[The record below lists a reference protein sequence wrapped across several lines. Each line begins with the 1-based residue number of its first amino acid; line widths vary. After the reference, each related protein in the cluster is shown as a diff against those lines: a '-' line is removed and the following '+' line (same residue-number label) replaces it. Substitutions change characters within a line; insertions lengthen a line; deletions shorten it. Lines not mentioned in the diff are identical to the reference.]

1 MNNIRVKSIWIIL
14 AIIVCVV
21 LFVYKLQ
28 PSEED
33 MKIQHKK
40 ERMVQYVIEKVELHD
55 KEEFKKIKVIEF
67 KKNYSTGAWRGI
79 IELNQKY
86 RIVLKEERFGE
97 DIRTT
102 SYNPDELDFKD
113 EGINYNNSKNIVI
126 EYNQQ
131 GSYKDT
137 DLNYKGIS
145 LDSYKYSFAIE
156 NRENNINY
164 YEIISNSKE
173 DIKNEE

>member
-33 MKIQHKK
+33 MKIQHEK

-55 KEEFKKIKVIEF
+55 KEELKKIKVIEL

-86 RIVLKEERFGE
+86 RIVLKEERFGK

-126 EYNQQ
+126 EYNQE
-131 GSYKDT
+131 GNYKDT

-145 LDSYKYSFAIE
+145 LDSYKYSLAIE
-156 NRENNINY
+156 NKENNINY